1 MTVSQDISLEDGSV
15 EVVTSELDPDLS
27 LAILLLSSDEVED
40 DPAPVLLLLFLLIL
54 WTRDAS
60 WMVCNV
66 SE

>member
-1 MTVSQDISLEDGSV
+1 M

-27 LAILLLSSDEVED
+27 LDILLPSSDEVED

-54 WTRDAS
+54 WTREAS
-60 WMVCNV
+60 WIVCNV